1 MIPGEQ
7 QVTLNFGSFQ
17 ATVPAGGQG
26 IENRPWKLPVSTRG
40 LICVFKRKIL
50 RTSSNGVGALPLSIH
65 RVCGTTRLWTTRGC
79 HLEAHSGDW
88 PSESAKF
95 AVRWYV
101 REAGNL
107 SVAMET
113 DTGLR
118 LSPEGIETLDG
129 SLFLRG

>member
-1 MIPGEQ
+1 M
-7 QVTLNFGSFQ
+7 
-17 ATVPAGGQG
+17 AT
-26 IENRPWKLPVSTRG
+26 
-40 LICVFKRKIL
+40 
-50 RTSSNGVGALPLSIH
+50 
-65 RVCGTTRLWTTRGC
+65 C

-88 PSESAKF
+88 PSESTKF

-113 DTGLR
+113 DSGQR

-129 SLFLRG
+129 SLFLRLASSHSICPGRSTEVGEVDCRIGIISHGRIHSNFFFSVVLVLI

>member
-1 MIPGEQ
+1 MP
-7 QVTLNFGSFQ
+7 S
-17 ATVPAGGQG
+17 
-26 IENRPWKLPVSTRG
+26 RSS
-40 LICVFKRKIL
+40 L
-50 RTSSNGVGALPLSIH
+50 R
-65 RVCGTTRLWTTRGC
+65 
-79 HLEAHSGDW
+79 DW

-113 DTGLR
+113 DSGQR

-129 SLFLRG
+129 SLFLRVASSHSICPGGSTEVGEGGLWDRDNFPC